1 MIVCFQPR
9 EVALIVCAALV
20 AESPVAAFLIF
31 FLFLAGR

>member
-1 MIVCFQPR
+1 MIARFQPR
-9 EVALIVCAALV
+9 EVALIVSAALV

>member
-1 MIVCFQPR
+1 MTDRFSPR
-9 EVALIVCAALV
+9 EAALIVFAALV